1 MTSRVAAGFGSTI
14 GRGAFLAGVALAVFV
29 VAVLAARW
37 RPLWYDELFTLYVA
51 SETSLGAT
59 LRALLAGADTNPPV
73 DYVLR
78 HASLALLGDSAMTFR
93 LPSALAFV
101 GGLFAIFAFVRRRT
115 GFVAA
120 AAAFALP
127 ILSVVT
133 YFSHEGRAYA
143 LLFASAPVA
152 LWAWQRATE
161 RERPAARLLT
171 LFLALCLGP
180 YSHYF
185 GVLNFVPIAVGE
197 GWRSYRRRTLDAG
210 ILGTVAAACIATLGL
225 LVFARSATAMKQGF
239 WASGY
244 RAADIPG
251 YYTGF
256 LGWAGWAW
264 VVALALAACVA
275 MLGRRSRTEAAQ
287 RGTLPQHEIVAACV
301 LALTPVSA
309 FMLAELL
316 TGALA
321 AKYAIAFVPGMAIL
335 FGYLLSVVE
344 GWRRSAALLGLG
356 VLTLLGLGRFATDAL
371 AYRDDVPMPMRL
383 AALLPQGSTL
393 PIAFDSPHLFLETV
407 YYQPQFADGRFQY
420 PMDAA
425 TALAVRGFNNDEIA
439 LRGLTTIK
447 PLNVADYREFLLR
460 NREFLVVF
468 SRDFWPGLV
477 IALKRDGYCLQ
488 PLAEVDTT
496 VLLHAFPGCR
506 R

>member
-1 MTSRVAAGFGSTI
+1 MSTRFAARSGSTVWQ
-14 GRGAFLAGVALAVFV
+14 GAFLAGVALAVLV

-51 SETSLGAT
+51 SEPSLGAT

-78 HASLALLGDSAMTFR
+78 HASLALLGDSATAFR
-93 LPSALAFV
+93 WPSALAFV
-101 GGLFAIFAFVRRRT
+101 AGLFAIYAYVRRHT

-120 AAAFALP
+120 ASASVLP
-127 ILSVVT
+127 ILSAAT

-143 LLFASAPVA
+143 LLFASAPIA
-152 LWAWQRATE
+152 LWAWQRATN
-161 RERPAARLLT
+161 RERPGARLPM

-185 GVLNFVPIAVGE
+185 GVLNFVPVVAGE
-197 GWRSYRRRTLDAG
+197 AWRSYRRRTLDKAV
-210 ILGTVAAACIATLGL
+210 LGTLAAACVATVGL

-244 RAADIPG
+244 RAADIFQ
-251 YYTGF
+251 YYAGL

-264 VVALALAACVA
+264 LSALALTTGLAV
-275 MLGRRSRTEAAQ
+275 LRRGGRRKPAES
-287 RGTLPQHEIVAACV
+287 GSLPQHEVVAACV
-301 LALTPVSA
+301 LAMTPFSA
-309 FMLAELL
+309 FVLAALL
-316 TGALA
+316 TDALTA
-321 AKYAIAFVPGMAIL
+321 RYAIALVPGMAIL
-335 FGYLLSVVE
+335 FGYQLAAVDA
-344 GWRRSAALLGLG
+344 WRRPAALLALG
-356 VLTLLGLGRFATDAL
+356 VLTLLGLGRFATDAF

-383 AALLPQGSTL
+383 SALLPKESTL
-393 PIAFDSPHLFLETV
+393 PVAFDSPHLFLETV
-407 YYQPQFADGRFQY
+407 YYEPQFADGRFYY

-439 LRGLTTIK
+439 LRRLTAIK

-460 NREFLVVF
+460 NREFLVVS
-468 SRDFWPGLV
+468 SRNFWPGLV
-477 IALKRDGYCLQ
+477 TALKHDGYCLQ
-488 PLAEVDTT
+488 PVTETDAT

-506 R
+506 G